1 MLLPRAPKLFFAER
15 NVIVWHLQ
23 IQPFVIVCLGAR
35 SKLEP
40 LPASSNAWA
49 AMPCPFPD
57 PSRFVLRFPVIN
69 SCRKKHG
76 HSTSVEK
83 RSVKAT
89 KAVEQHQLGHRS
101 LGRKEQRRSSKETAH
116 VCKRESQNSEGAKGA
131 VGEGESHEEECLT
144 EARGKGSP
152 HYLIP

>member
-1 MLLPRAPKLFFAER
+1 MYLGVDAIRNSFRDRRLLVTCSEYRAYRGRPDIPPRR
-15 NVIVWHLQ
+15 GSQN
-23 IQPFVIVCLGAR
+23 
-35 SKLEP
+35 
-40 LPASSNAWA
+40 
-49 AMPCPFPD
+49 
-57 PSRFVLRFPVIN
+57 
-69 SCRKKHG
+69 G
-76 HSTSVEK
+76 HSFDVEK
-83 RSVKAT
+83 RSVKVT
-89 KAVEQHQLGHRS
+89 KAVEQHQFSHRS